1 MRFET
6 SLLDKILNKALF
18 GKRQLGRPLKHNL
31 PNKDTRGVLELMYKP
46 RNRLEAFLGRCVH
59 GSLPVLSYY
68 TYRFHVERSRAA
80 RIRLEDQYFHRFFRE
95 PYAHLHVY
103 AQNFHPGPWTSE
115 SETCTSTERPRP
127 CSRDSRFQT
136 GPSRSAK
143 KTASTSTCTRDRT
156 GKTQWETSTP
166 SGLRLRSKATESIQ
180 TLSTGSDS
188 SRSARDSRADCSS
201 TKCRSRRC
209 TDTAVTSTTKKRR
222 CTRSSTPTSSTKT
235 SSASTWPPSKA
246 DKAFTPK
253 SREWRRWPQKCT
265 KLQAPLTPST
275 SSSTRST

>member
-1 MRFET
+1 M
-6 SLLDKILNKALF
+6 KNNILNYDSKI
-18 GKRQLGRPLKHNL
+18 KNINKKQIILKFS
-31 PNKDTRGVLELMYKP
+31 TKP
-46 RNRLEAFLGRCVH
+46 SSASDN
-59 GSLPVLSYY
+59 S
-68 TYRFHVERSRAA
+68 
-80 RIRLEDQYFHRFFRE
+80 D
-95 PYAHLHVY
+95 AHLSTTFQTKTPEVFSNWCTSPETDSRLSSVD
-103 AQNFHPGPWTSE
+103 ACMAVSQCCRTTLTGSTSRDPEPQESDWKTSTSTGSSESPTPTCTCTPRTSTPGPWTSE

-143 KTASTSTCTRDRT
+143 KTALTSTCTRDRT
-156 GKTQWETSTP
+156 GKTQWETSTL

-209 TDTAVTSTTKKRR
+209 TDTAVTSTTKKRH

-235 SSASTWPPSKA
+235 SSAAASIIYPHYPW
-246 DKAFTPK
+246 
-253 SREWRRWPQKCT
+253 
-265 KLQAPLTPST
+265 
-275 SSSTRST
+275 